1 MMHAL
6 TALAALG
13 SLDRA
18 LPDPNPFRGV
28 DFLRAVKYTEGI
40 GRSIQKAGGLGDEL
54 GQLAARAARIPT
66 AIWLDKIS
74 ELTRA
79 QEALEMAT
87 EQQSRTGTPVLVVFV
102 VYNMPGRDCGAR
114 ASNGEISASAGL
126 PAYENTY
133 LQPLLAIVRQYP
145 KPRIVFLIEP
155 DSLPNLVT
163 NMWSPKCAA
172 VRQTYIDGVAR
183 AAEVLGPVGT
193 VYLDVGWSGW
203 IGSWSAHKMAAVLDS
218 VLNRMP
224 EAAVAQVR
232 GIVTDI
238 SNYGTTFKEV
248 DYAETML
255 HEMEL
260 LGRSGWHALID
271 TGRNAVDMGGQIWC
285 NANGAGAGKTAT
297 ADTGHALIDACAET
311 GLEPVV
317 LRAPATHSDRFA
329 LGRYFWIKPPGE
341 SDGISDPT
349 SSRYDSEC
357 GKPSA
362 MRNAP
367 NAGEWFHDQFVML
380 MQNAKPPLDQAPSYE
395 PRVAP
400 PAQAAEAMAP
410 PSASRPE
417 QAVTHEGD
425 FTFSYDDAAE
435 AAEEEKSKAK
445 KTGVTKPTGPR
456 FVWRAPPPPSP
467 PAAPSPS
474 APAPLQLPPLSG
486 AQVIKL
492 AAIAVAAA
500 TLVALLWNALC
511 PAQRVPVE
519 STSHPSRSRRRL
531 RSQRLRRVSEDQ
543 DGVETALSL

>member
-1 MMHAL
+1 MHAL

-18 LPDPNPFRGV
+18 PPDPNPFRGV
-28 DFLRAVKYTEGI
+28 DFLRAVKYTEGV
-40 GRSIQKAGGLGDEL
+40 GGSIQKAGGLGDEL

-311 GLEPVV
+311 DLEPVV

-400 PAQAAEAMAP
+400 PQAAEAMAP
-410 PSASRPE
+410 PSASQPE

-435 AAEEEKSKAK
+435 AAEEEKRQAK

-519 STSHPSRSRRRL
+519 STTSPSRSRRRL

-543 DGVETALSL
+543 DLEVETVYDS

>member
-6 TALAALG
+6 TALAAMG

-18 LPDPNPFRGV
+18 PPDPNPFRGV
-28 DFLRAVKYTEGI
+28 DFLRAVKYTEGV
-40 GRSIQKAGGLGDEL
+40 GGSIQKAGGLGDEL

-74 ELTRA
+74 ELPRA

-248 DYAETML
+248 DYAKTML

-297 ADTGHALIDACAET
+297 AETGDALIDACAET
-311 GLEPVV
+311 GLELIV
-317 LRAPATHSDRFA
+317 LRAPTTTHSARVA
-329 LGRYFWIKPPGE
+329 VGRYFWIKPPGE

-400 PAQAAEAMAP
+400 PQAAEAMSP
-410 PSASRPE
+410 PSAARPE

-435 AAEEEKSKAK
+435 IADEEKRKAK
-445 KTGVTKPTGPR
+445 KTGATKPTGPK

-474 APAPLQLPPLSG
+474 APAPVQLPPLSG

-511 PAQRVPVE
+511 PAAARRVE
-519 STSHPSRSRRRL
+519 TTSPSRSRRRL
-531 RSQRLRRVSEDQ
+531 RSERLRRVSED
-543 DGVETALSL
+543 GVEDSF